1 MWACGSSSTFLASAL
16 GIRKIRTQGRS
27 AVYTLEASITD
38 CHDSES
44 SGPRKVVVVGTGWAG
59 LGAAHHLCKQGF
71 EVTVIGGHGG
81 SSVSSEDSIFDPF
94 DASLVHAFR
103 QPSRNIFTLCD
114 ELEIQPFTN
123 LMTSAVYSSES
134 LEAKFPIFQDVPRLP
149 SPLGTFVY
157 PEFLN
162 LSFFDRL
169 TLLPL
174 ISAVIDFDNT
184 DRAWR
189 KYDSLTARELFRQV
203 GCSEKLYRAV
213 INPMIQVG
221 LFALGEQCSA
231 AALLGMMYY
240 FMLAHQQD
248 FDVVWCSGSI
258 GEKIFRPWMAFME
271 EKGCQF
277 LKNRRI
283 TDFSLNEETGKISEL
298 ICGDETF
305 LVDAIILAVG
315 VTELQHIIAAS
326 TLLQSRKEFLDV
338 YNLRAVD
345 VIAVRL
351 WFDRKVKILRAGN
364 IYSGVDDSAGW
375 AFFDLNSLHEEYKEE
390 AGSVIEVNIYH
401 ANQFL
406 HLQDEQV
413 LAKVRS
419 VLSSC
424 IEGVEGAAVVKHLVL
439 RCPETATL
447 FFPGSYKFMMR
458 GSTSFPNLFMAGDWI
473 VNRHGSW
480 SQEKAY
486 VTGLEAA
493 NSVVDHLG
501 EGEFAKIIAVEEDEP
516 HIEALR
522 SLNRNVNDIRSQVPS
537 FDYLL

>member
-1 MWACGSSSTFLASAL
+1 MLPCGSSSTFLSSAL
-16 GIRKIRTQGRS
+16 GIRKIRTSGRS
-27 AVYTLEASITD
+27 AVYTLESSVAD
-38 CHDSES
+38 YRQSEPRR
-44 SGPRKVVVVGTGWAG
+44 PRKVVVVGTGWAG

-71 EVTVIGGHGG
+71 DVTVIGGHGG
-81 SSVSSEDSIFDPF
+81 SSESSEASIFDPF

-103 QPSRNIFTLCD
+103 QPSRNIFTLCN
-114 ELEIQPFTN
+114 ELEIQPFTS

-134 LEAKFPIFQDVPRLP
+134 LEVKFPIFQDVPRLP
-149 SPLGTFVY
+149 SPLGMFLY

-174 ISAVIDFDNT
+174 INAVLDFDNT

-189 KYDSLTARELFRQV
+189 KYDPLTARELFRQF
-203 GCSEKLYRAV
+203 GCSEKIYRALV
-213 INPMIQVG
+213 NPMIQVG
-221 LFALGEQCSA
+221 LFAPGEQCSA

-248 FDVVWCSGSI
+248 FDVAWCSGLI
-258 GEKIFRPWMAFME
+258 GEKIFRPWMTFME

-277 LKNRRI
+277 LKNRGI

-305 LVDAIILAVG
+305 LVDAIVLAVG
-315 VTELQHIIAAS
+315 VTELQHIISAS
-326 TLLQSRKEFLDV
+326 TLLKSRKDFLDV

-364 IYSGVDDSAGW
+364 IYSALDDSAGW
-375 AFFDLNSLHEEYKEE
+375 AFFDLNLLHEEYKDES
-390 AGSVIEVNIYH
+390 GSVIEANIYH
-401 ANQFL
+401 ANQFS

-413 LAKVRS
+413 VDKVRS
-419 VLSSC
+419 VLSKC
-424 IEGVEGAAVVKHLVL
+424 IEGVEGAALVKHLVR
-439 RCPETATL
+439 RCPRSAPL
-447 FFPGSYKFMMR
+447 FFPGSYKFLMH

-473 VNRHGSW
+473 VHRHGSW

-493 NSVVDHLG
+493 NRVVDHLE
-501 EGEFAKIIAVEEDEP
+501 EGKFAKVIAVEEDEP

-522 SLNRNVNDIRSQVPS
+522 SLNRNVNEITSQVPL